1 MKRSE
6 LKSKYFKNQ
15 TAHHFELYKKQKN
28 YKYEKERNRYYN
40 NMNLANLMIVDILSD
55 KGSYTPKA
63 NLVNKDKVISDDST
77 LAEIISKYYK
87 RL

>member
-40 NMNLANLMIVDILSD
+40 NMNLTNLMIVDIF
-55 KGSYTPKA
+55 
-63 NLVNKDKVISDDST
+63 I
-77 LAEIISKYYK
+77 
-87 RL
+87 R